1 MQRQTVLA
9 AFTVLLL
16 ATGAHAQISQRWAA
30 DVPFAFIVKDRSF
43 VAGQCSVNTGRLEG
57 TLLVRGAQS
66 QAVSVQATDSHSGE
80 AAGQS
85 LLIFNRYGRQF
96 FLSRIVSKGDD
107 WTRELPVSRRE
118 ADVARTGA
126 VREEVRVLAVK
137 N

>member
-1 MQRQTVLA
+1 VQRQAVLSV
-9 AFTVLLL
+9 FTVLLL
-16 ATGAHAQISQRWAA
+16 AIGAHTQISQRWSA
-30 DVPFAFIVKDRSF
+30 DVPFAFIVKDKPF

-66 QAVSVQATDSHSGE
+66 RAVSVQATDSHSGE

-85 LLIFNRYGRQF
+85 LLIFNKYGPQF
-96 FLSRIVSKGDD
+96 FLSRIVTKGDD

-118 ADVARTGA
+118 ADVAKTGA

-137 N
+137 D